1 MISRFFAIYLH
12 EALNILTR
20 IRTFHRLVF
29 HSNTNPCPS
38 LNGHQEIIMIQAVSF
53 VGKSN
58 SGKTTLIAQVIPELK
73 KRGFKIAVIKHAHHG
88 FEIDQKGKD
97 SDIYRESGADGVML
111 ASPYGMALMKPFS
124 KEKPLDELLDYF
136 QDMDLVIVEGYKRS
150 HLPKI
155 EVFRKEKHERPLTNT
170 LENLIAIVTDDEI
183 VTDLPFFS
191 PHNIQGITDFIVQRF
206 LS

>member
-1 MISRFFAIYLH
+1 
-12 EALNILTR
+12 
-20 IRTFHRLVF
+20 
-29 HSNTNPCPS
+29 
-38 LNGHQEIIMIQAVSF
+38 MIQAVSF

-73 KRGFKIAVIKHAHHG
+73 KRGFKIAVLKHAHHG
-88 FEIDQKGKD
+88 FEIDRKGKD

-155 EVFRKEKHERPLTNT
+155 EVFRKEKHERPLTKT

-191 PHNIQGITDFIVQRF
+191 PHNIQGITNFIVQRF